1 MNNVRDIAAIAGYTM
16 KRIHTVN
23 SKGIVSTVSRKEDLD
38 KANPQRYTVV
48 RRAAENLSRRNVDAA
63 TTELLNEALSRLTA
77 LCYERDG
84 EGMLCNV
91 DPATGRVLV
100 PLPWGKAGYRKWGLT
115 PTEANTMRRIMLTR
129 QRRGV
134 PLYFFDRSRRAWYL
148 NLHDFTDGKMVL
160 GQLAEWEISVAEY
173 RAACIKMAERRVGK
187 R

>member
-1 MNNVRDIAAIAGYTM
+1 MNSASDIAAIAGYTT

-23 SKGIVSTVSRKEDLD
+23 SKGIVSTVSRKEDLA

-48 RRAAENLSRRNVDAA
+48 RRAAESLSRRNVDQAVC
-63 TTELLNEALSRLTA
+63 ELLNEALSRLTA
-77 LCYERDG
+77 LCYEHDG
-84 EGMLCNV
+84 EGLLCNV

-129 QRRGV
+129 QRRGL
-134 PLYFFDRSRRAWYL
+134 PLFFFDRSRRSWYL
-148 NLHDFTDGKMVL
+148 NLHDFSDGKLVL
-160 GQLAEWEISVAEY
+160 AQLKEWEIGVGEY